1 MPKLVLFALGILAVL
16 VFSRRVR
23 GIVFHVHVR
32 RFVLIFF
39 TMTFI
44 TVLGVAAYFLYKFWW
59 PRYMAKPTVEVY
71 DETIDQEINPETP
84 GTGGPKD
91 PVIIQTR

>member
-1 MPKLVLFALGILAVL
+1 MPKLVLFALGILVLL
-16 VFSRRVR
+16 VFSRRLR
-23 GIVFHVHVR
+23 GVLFHIRVR
-32 RFVLIFF
+32 RFALIFF
-39 TMTFI
+39 TITLI
-44 TVLGVAAYFLYKFWW
+44 TVVGVVFYFLYKFWW